1 MDDEQF
7 RIRARRLRDLAEPIG
22 ANVYFAPEAH
32 AAYEAAG
39 LIPPPRVPGQGRAP
53 LAPSYFASRGACL
66 GHPPGEV
73 VAAAFGVFEPGF
85 VAESVRQAWAV
96 TDPATL
102 LAARELGAV
111 ASLERILDPDSD
123 RLGQIA
129 RATAL
134 LRSALDAAPAG
145 EGRAL
150 YSGLR
155 SLGFP
160 GSPLGDLWRVCD
172 LLREHRGDSHI
183 IAWVSFGLSPVEASI
198 STELWWRL
206 PLREYTRTRGW
217 SEEAIDAAI
226 DRFRGDGFMHGDEY
240 TPAGEAMRAEIERIT
255 DRQERSILS
264 ALGDD
269 ADELFELLAPLT
281 GSIVAAK
288 GYPGDPADRTRYDQ

>member
-7 RIRARRLRDLAEPIG
+7 RYRARRLRDLAEPIG
-22 ANVYFAPEAH
+22 ANVYFAAEAH

-39 LIPPPRVPGQGRAP
+39 LIPPQRGPGQRRAP

-66 GHPPGEV
+66 GHPAGEV
-73 VAAAFGVFEPGF
+73 VAAAFGVFEPDF

-111 ASLERILDPDSD
+111 ASLQRILDPDSD

-129 RATAL
+129 RATEL

-160 GSPLGDLWRVCD
+160 GSPLGDLWRACD

-226 DRFRGDGFMHGDEY
+226 DRFRSDGLMHGDEY
-240 TPAGEAMRAEIERIT
+240 TPGGEAMRAEIEMIT
-255 DRQERSILS
+255 DRQERSIVS

-281 GSIVAAK
+281 SSVVAAK

>member
-7 RIRARRLRDLAEPIG
+7 RVRARRLRDLAEPIG
-22 ANVYFAPEAH
+22 ANVYFAPEAY
-32 AAYEAAG
+32 AAYEAIG
-39 LIPPPRVPGQGRAP
+39 LIPPQRVPGQRRAP

-73 VAAAFGVFEPGF
+73 VAAAFGVFEPGL

-111 ASLERILDPDSD
+111 ASLERILDPDSN
-123 RLGQIA
+123 RLAQIA

-134 LRSALDAAPAG
+134 LRGALDAAPPG

-160 GSPLGDLWRVCD
+160 GSPLGDLWRACD

-183 IAWVSFGLSPVEASI
+183 IAWVSFGLSPAEASI

-226 DRFRGDGFMHGDEY
+226 DRFRSDGIMHGDEY
-240 TPAGEAMRAEIERIT
+240 TPAGEAMRAEIEGIT
-255 DRQERSILS
+255 DRQERSIVS

-281 GSIVAAK
+281 RSVVAAK